1 MGNVVIDIVLLVLG
15 LLIILKFTISGFLK
29 SLFSTCKLLLSVLMA
44 FLLRLPVARLFGNM
58 FFDRFFKDGV
68 YNAISGNDTTSR
80 LLPLLYNNGYANV
93 LAKFD
98 VNTVQLGKDLE
109 ALGNGGTSTEIY
121 ESISTNAGH
130 GFSLMVCSVI
140 AFVVVFILT
149 IIVLSI
155 IMPLLEKLT
164 TAFDGVRAANRV
176 LGLVFGVIV
185 ALFVLWGISLALYA
199 ITSYIGPF
207 TTGVFDVQTLDKSM
221 ILGFFRQIN
230 LIDWIVTVV
239 RN

>member
-29 SLFSTCKLLLSVLMA
+29 SLLSSCKLLLSVLFA
-44 FLLRLPVARLFGNM
+44 FLLRVPVARLFGNM
-58 FFDRFFKDGV
+58 FFDNFFKNGV
-68 YNAISGNDTTSR
+68 YNAISGNDTTSK
-80 LLPLLYNNGYANV
+80 LLPLLYNDGYANV

-98 VNTVQLGKDLE
+98 VNTVQLGKDMESLK
-109 ALGNGGTSTEIY
+109 NGDTSAELY
-121 ESISTNAGH
+121 ESISSNAGY

-140 AFVVVFILT
+140 SVILIFIVT

-155 IMPLLEKLT
+155 ITPLIEKLI
-164 TAFDGVRAANRV
+164 TAFDGIRVANRI
-176 LGLVFGVIV
+176 LGLIFGIII
-185 ALFVLWGISLALYA
+185 ALLTLWGISLALYA
-199 ITSYIGPF
+199 LSSYIGPF
-207 TTGVFDVQTLDKSM
+207 TSGVFDVATLDKSM